1 MWKLAFIILEGL
13 FELTVMFFG
22 FTNSL
27 AMFQAM
33 MNKLLGDLINMG
45 QIMSFIDNMLVG
57 TKSKEGCNELVEE
70 VLIRIEVNYL
80 YVKPTKYKQKVK
92 EVGFLEV
99 VMGPDRIK
107 IEEEKVK
114 VVLDQP
120 VPKIIKKVQK
130 FLELVNYYRQFMKN
144 FAKITRLLH
153 KLNRKEQK

>member
-45 QIMSFIDNMLVG
+45 QIIDNMLVG
-57 TKSKEGCNELVEE
+57 TKSKEGCNELAEE

-153 KLNRKEQK
+153 ELNRKEQK